1 MSVTFAPPF
10 LRCIESTFCAMMPA
24 VVAFETEKLYEKAES
39 SLAIQPS
46 CLKRP
51 IIVVHVDAFAFQPCT
66 NRMIGFGCRGG
77 ALLASGSPG
86 SVMELHAPSTM
97 RAVSDTHLTLPTSD
111 LV

>member
-1 MSVTFAPPF
+1 
-10 LRCIESTFCAMMPA
+10 MMPA
-24 VVAFETEKLYEKAES
+24 VVAFETEKLYENAES

-77 ALLASGSPG
+77 ALLARGSPG

-97 RAVSDTHLTLPTSD
+97 RDEPASERRADRIDESRVRGSWSGNGTDDATP
-111 LV
+111 